1 MLYPKLITLRRIM
14 REHPEDRRDEMVSAP
29 VPTDALPSP
38 RQLAEKDDMVK
49 ITIVLSRES
58 VSFFKEMAGQHGAQ
72 YQKMIRRL
80 LDAYVRSHSR
90 PTQTRWSQAWQNRRP

>member
-1 MLYPKLITLRRIM
+1 MT
-14 REHPEDRRDEMVSAP
+14 EHSEHRYDDPGG
-29 VPTDALPSP
+29 ALPTP

-58 VSFFKEMAGQHGAQ
+58 VSFFKEEAKQHGTQ

-80 LDAYVRSHSR
+80 LDAYVQSHGQ
-90 PTQTRWSQAWQNRRP
+90 PTPVRTRWSQAWQNRR